1 MFMELPKVFIEW
13 MDKEQGYDPKTTKMY
28 ARMTTKFLEWL
39 ETESSKIEKF
49 SDITA
54 GDVRNYRNYLIIDRG
69 LKASSTNKALQAI
82 RMMCHWAQQAGLINT
97 NPARKIPYIEEPL
110 LAPKSLDSTQTAELR
125 ALISKKCLRTQVIV
139 ELGLSAGL
147 RISESVNLRISDITL
162 ERGKAYIR
170 IRFGKG
176 GKYRIVPTSR
186 YMADLLKD
194 YVKHRKGLDPH
205 LLINEDNSQMS
216 IRMVQKIMGK
226 LKKTLEYHLS
236 YHTLRHTFCSDLLNS
251 GAKLTD
257 VAIMAGHCRKNGMPN
272 ISTTARYVLSRPDQL
287 LVAVQQMEKWRRK
300 KLNANVTLE
309 TE

>member
-1 MFMELPKVFIEW
+1 MELPKEFVQW
-13 MDKEQGYDPKTTKMY
+13 MDRDQGYDPKTTKMY
-28 ARMTTKFLEWL
+28 TRMNTKFLEWL
-39 ETESSKIEKF
+39 EKENLYIESLSE
-49 SDITA
+49 ITA
-54 GDVRNYRNYLIIDRG
+54 GAVRNYRNYLLIDRS
-69 LKASSTNKALQAI
+69 LKASSTNKSLQAI
-82 RMMCHWAQQAGLINT
+82 RMMCHWAQLVGLLNS

-125 ALISKKCLRTQVIV
+125 ALINQKPLRTQVIV

-147 RISESVNLRISDITL
+147 RISESVNLRVSDITL

-186 YMADLLKD
+186 YLANLIKM
-194 YVKHRKGLDPH
+194 YIGNRRGTEQH
-205 LLINEDNSQMS
+205 LLCNEDNSQMS

-226 LKKTLEYHLS
+226 IQKILEFHVT

-287 LVAVQQMEKWRRK
+287 LGAVQRMEKWRRK
-300 KLNANVTLE
+300 KLNANDAGEAV
-309 TE
+309 